1 MRVDVNIT
9 GHRSHTPVAPVRS
22 RNPVTEQR
30 IVMANPLHT
39 TLQPPTMIGPTLI
52 DGAIRRAFRAP
63 AAHIVSFPRAGQMWL
78 RVMLSLAIERTT
90 RTTSANPFDLD
101 ARTRTDGSLPRLILS
116 HGKQDPRLWTP
127 AQAAAAPTWHHDR
140 RCILLTRDPR
150 DILVSLHAERTTR
163 SRIDP
168 RVPRFDGDVGALLRS
183 EQGGLRTILQWQQTW
198 VDALGQCESSLHVQ
212 YEHLHEDPA
221 LELGRICQFIGLPAT
236 PAIIDEVVEASSFAA
251 ARLLEDEGHFGQV
264 QLPLPRD
271 ARLLRRGV
279 VGGWRDH
286 FSRDDA
292 AWADSVMGV

>member
-9 GHRSHTPVAPVRS
+9 GHRSHTPVPSVRS

-30 IVMANPLHT
+30 IVMANPLHS
-39 TLQPPTMIGPTLI
+39 TLQPPTMIGPTLV

-63 AAHIVSFPRAGQMWL
+63 AAHIVSFPRAGQLWL
-78 RVMLSLAIERTT
+78 RVMLALTIERTT
-90 RTTSANPFDLD
+90 QTTSANPFDLD
-101 ARTRTDGSLPRLILS
+101 ARTRTDGSLPRLMLS

-127 AQAAAAPTWHHDR
+127 AQASAMPTWQQDR

-150 DILVSLHAERTTR
+150 DILVSLHAERTMR

-168 RVPRFDGDVGALLRS
+168 RIPHFDGDVGALLRS
-183 EQGGLRTILQWQQTW
+183 ERGGLRTILQWQRTW
-198 VDALGQCESSLHVQ
+198 LAALAQCEASLHVQ
-212 YEHLHEDPA
+212 YEHLHQDPA
-221 LELGRICQFIGLPAT
+221 LELGRICQFIGLAAT
-236 PAIIDEVVEASSFAA
+236 PAIIDEVVQASSFAA
-251 ARLLEDEGHFGQV
+251 ARVLEDGGRFGQFGSS
-264 QLPLPRD
+264 LPRD

-292 AWADSVMGV
+292 MWADGVIDV